1 MVSLAQGNSGLRL
14 QHHRSSVL
22 FPLLGIALLCFA
34 SRGFAATY
42 KLSDPDSD
50 LIGAGYQ
57 VPVQEAETLLDIARR
72 HGVGQEEILL
82 ANPEVDRWLP
92 SPGSKVFI
100 PGQHI
105 LPAAERKGLIL
116 NLPEMRV
123 YYFMSADEVVTY
135 PVSIG
140 RMDWKT
146 PLGKARIV
154 RKQKSPSWYPPES
167 VKKEAAASGETI
179 PDVIPP
185 GPENPLGD
193 YALRLNL
200 PGYLIHGTN
209 RPYGVGMRVTH
220 GCVRLLPEDIEA
232 LFQKV
237 KVNTQV
243 QIVNQPVKVG
253 WLEGILY
260 LEVHPPIEE
269 HLEAR
274 EDMLRYALEVI
285 YRELEKRPAILIG
298 RNVTQAIEK
307 QSGIPV
313 AISRK
318 TDESPMRIKNP
329 VFD

>member
-1 MVSLAQGNSGLRL
+1 MRGLGNRDLCWQHYRLLVFYPVMV
-14 QHHRSSVL
+14 
-22 FPLLGIALLCFA
+22 FALLCLSRQGLAA
-34 SRGFAATY
+34 SY
-42 KLSDPDSD
+42 KLEEPNSD
-50 LIGAGYQ
+50 LIGASYW
-57 VPVQEAETLLDIARR
+57 VSVQESETLLDIARR
-72 HGVGQEEILL
+72 HDIGQEEILL
-82 ANPEVDRWLP
+82 ANPGIDRWLP
-92 SPGSKVFI
+92 PPGARVLV

-116 NLPEMRV
+116 NLPEMRL
-123 YYFMSADEVVTY
+123 YYFVSAEEVVTY

-146 PLGKARIV
+146 PLGKTRIV

-167 VKKEAAASGETI
+167 VKKEAAASGEAI
-179 PDVIPP
+179 PDVVPP
-185 GPENPLGD
+185 GPNNPLGE
-193 YALRLNL
+193 YALRLGL

-209 RPYGVGMRVTH
+209 KPYGVGMRVTH
-220 GCVRLLPEDIEA
+220 GCVRLLPEDIEE

-253 WLEGILY
+253 WLGGILY

-274 EDMLRYALEVI
+274 EDMMRYALEVI
-285 YRELEKRPAILIG
+285 YQELEKHPAILIG
-298 RNVTQAIEK
+298 RNVRQAIEEK
-307 QSGIPV
+307 NGVPV

-318 TDESPMRIKNP
+318 TDEPPMPIKNP
-329 VFD
+329 FFD